1 MLQKYRIYHYL
12 WIEMA
17 CFGAII
23 LIVFA
28 WYISSFK
35 IVDWSIF
42 FLVGLHIGLCI
53 VLIWSQLRRGTIDI
67 FHPIIF
73 YCAFFVF
80 PMIIIKGLALTFGIK
95 PRFLWLIPDSYKYLD
110 LALIFTFI
118 GTICLILGFYFTF
131 ARNVAKRLPL
141 PRLLSIHLRLRWQT
155 LFITYVI
162 GLAFVLYLGKLGIF
176 GASLAEFKRSFTWI
190 NWVQQF
196 SKWHLMSLFLLVFY
210 MVCLK
215 KPIWLIVTGLA
226 FATSIILAILSG
238 NRSGLLWIILLCMAA
253 FLYAKYPRIK
263 LGKLALWLVGLFI
276 VILLGIILI
285 SPYRT
290 LRQAE
295 VAYDTL
301 SLTEIKSLMQEST
314 ENLLSWKIIDIF
326 DYTKDRL
333 FERLCV
339 IELLA
344 VTLAHAND
352 EGVKASEQSVGIDNN
367 IMKNLIYG
375 FVPRAIW
382 PDKPIVS
389 DFGLWFSRIYL
400 GTPYRTWNSPSIF
413 GDLYRNFGFLGIPLG
428 MFLLGILLRI
438 IYEKLIVEGNGNALA
453 ILAYYFLLTGVNY
466 EASYSFFS
474 NWIRIIFILLPLFW
488 IVTRGRRRSALST
501 VKGIL

>member
-1 MLQKYRIYHYL
+1 MT
-12 WIEMA
+12 

-28 WYISSFK
+28 WYISSSK
-35 IVDWSIF
+35 IVDWSTF

-53 VLIWSQLRRGTIDI
+53 VLIWSQLRKGTIDI

-80 PMIIIKGLALTFGIK
+80 PMIIIKGLALTFGVES
-95 PRFLWLIPDSYKYLD
+95 RFLWLIPDSYKYLD
-110 LALIFTFI
+110 LALICTFT
-118 GTICLILGFYFTF
+118 GTIGLILGFYFTF

-141 PRLLSIHLRLRWQT
+141 PRLLSIRLRLRWQR
-155 LFITYVI
+155 LLITYVI
-162 GLAFVLYLGKLGIF
+162 GLVFVLYLGKLGIF
-176 GASLAEFKRSFTWI
+176 GASLAEFKGSFTWI

-196 SKWHLMSLFLLVFY
+196 SKWYLMSLFLLVFY
-210 MVCLK
+210 MVRLK
-215 KPIWLIVTGLA
+215 KPIWLMVTGLA
-226 FATSIILAILSG
+226 FATSIILSLLSG
-238 NRSGLLWIILLCMAA
+238 NRSGLFWLIVLCMAA

-263 LGKLALWLVGLFI
+263 LRKLALWLVGI
-276 VILLGIILI
+276 CVIILLGIILI

-290 LRQAE
+290 FRQAE
-295 VAYDTL
+295 AGYDTI
-301 SLTEIKSLMQEST
+301 SLTEIKTLMQEST
-314 ENLLSWKIIDIF
+314 ESLLSWKIIDVF

-333 FERLCV
+333 FERLCA

-344 VTLAHAND
+344 VTLAYAND

-367 IMKNLIYG
+367 IIKNLIYG

-400 GTPYRTWNSPSIF
+400 GSPYRTWNGPSIF

-428 MFLLGILLRI
+428 MFLLGFFLRI

-466 EASYSFFS
+466 EGSYSFFS
-474 NWIRIIFILLPLFW
+474 DWLRTILILLPLFW
-488 IVTRGRRRSALST
+488 IVTRSQRCSALST
-501 VKGIL
+501 AKGSL